1 MTRRQR
7 KNLYKI
13 LLSVAVILVSVIF
26 VKNEYVKTLLL
37 CSAYAVVGLDVLCS
51 ALRKIFSRQLFDE
64 EILMSVATVGALVLH
79 EFSEAAMVMTLY
91 QLGELFQSVAVGKS
105 RNSIKELM
113 KLKVD
118 FATVIRDGKE
128 IKVIPEEISKGETIL
143 VIPGEK
149 VALDGIIEE
158 GESSFDTSSLTG
170 ESVPR
175 ELKAGDHVFSGMINI
190 QSPVKIKTE
199 SVYTESTVAKIL
211 NLVETSSLYKSQSE
225 KFITKF
231 SRKYTPCVFF
241 AALATAIIPTLLFG
255 QSFLIW
261 LRRALVFLIVSCP
274 CALVISVPL
283 SFFGAIGAASKQ
295 GVLIKGSE
303 YIETLSKASI
313 VAFDKTGTVTK
324 GEFSVSKI
332 SALDIS
338 EEKLLEITAY
348 AESFSNHPIALSI
361 IKEYGKEIQK
371 ERIKNVVTIH
381 GKGISAEI
389 DGKKVLA
396 GSRQLLI
403 DNEIHI
409 PYNDD
414 GGTCVYVA
422 YDNSAVG
429 FILLEDKAKENAAK
443 SLQALKQSG
452 IKQIVMLTGDNEN
465 SAQKVGKEVG
475 ADEVYS
481 GLLPQDK
488 VEKVLQMK
496 EKGVTAFVGDGIN
509 DAPVLS
515 CVDVGFAMGAL
526 GSDAAVEAA
535 DIVIMNDDLSAV
547 ADAVTL
553 SKKTMKIVRQNIALS
568 LGVKFGVMILSIL
581 GFDNMYAAIFADV
594 GVMIIAVLN
603 SMRMMKKKRAASP
616 FVALLPSANTVSCV
630 LILRKFL

>member
-1 MTRRQR
+1 MTKRQR

-13 LLSVAVILVSVIF
+13 LISAAAILISAIF
-26 VKNEYVKTLLL
+26 VKNEAVQTLLF
-37 CSAYAVVGLDVLCS
+37 CTSYAVAGYDVLCS
-51 ALRKIFSRQLFDE
+51 AFRKIFSRQLFDE
-64 EILMSVATVGALVLH
+64 EILMSAATVGALVLH

-105 RNSIKELM
+105 RKSIKELM
-113 KLKVD
+113 ELKAD

-149 VALDGIIEE
+149 VALDGVIED
-158 GESSFDTSSLTG
+158 GYSFFDSSSLTG
-170 ESVPR
+170 ESIPR
-175 ELKAGDHVFSGMINI
+175 ELKAGDRVFSGMINI

-241 AALATAIIPTLLFG
+241 AALATAIVPTLLFG
-255 QSFLIW
+255 QSFLVW

-283 SFFGAIGAASKQ
+283 SFFGAIGAASRQ

-303 YIETLSKASI
+303 YIEALSKTVTI
-313 VAFDKTGTVTK
+313 AFDKTGTVTK

-332 SALDIS
+332 CTLDIS

-361 IKEYGKEIQK
+361 IKEYGKEIHK

-389 DGKKVLA
+389 DGKRVLA
-396 GSRQLLI
+396 GNRQLLI
-403 DNEIHI
+403 DNEIEV
-409 PYNDD
+409 PYKVED
-414 GGTCVYVA
+414 GTAVHVA
-422 YDNSAVG
+422 YDNRAAG
-429 FILLEDKAKENAAK
+429 FILLEDKVKENAAK
-443 SLQALKQSG
+443 SLQALKKAG
-452 IKQIVMLTGDNEN
+452 IKRTVILTGDNEKT
-465 SAQKVGKEVG
+465 ALKVQKVIG
-475 ADEVYS
+475 ADEAYAE
-481 GLLPQDK
+481 LLPQDK
-488 VEKVLQMK
+488 VKKVLELKK
-496 EKGVTAFVGDGIN
+496 EGIAAFVGDGIN

-535 DIVIMNDDLSAV
+535 DIVIMNDDLSLLSGTV
-547 ADAVTL
+547 AL
-553 SKKTMKIVRQNIALS
+553 SRKTMKIVRQNIALS
-568 LGVKFGVMILSIL
+568 LGVKFGVMILSLL
-581 GFDNMYAAIFADV
+581 GFDNMYMAIFADV

-603 SMRMMKKKRAASP
+603 SMRMMKKKCAASP
-616 FVALLPSANTVSCV
+616 FSRPG
-630 LILRKFL
+630 

>member
-1 MTRRQR
+1 MTKRQR

-13 LLSVAVILVSVIF
+13 LISAAAILISAIF
-26 VKNEYVKTLLL
+26 VKNEAVQTLLF
-37 CSAYAVVGLDVLCS
+37 CTAYALSGYDVLSS
-51 ALRKIFSRQLFDE
+51 AVRKIFSRQLFDE
-64 EILMSVATVGALVLH
+64 EILMSAATVGALVLH

-105 RNSIKELM
+105 RKSIKELM
-113 KLKVD
+113 ELKAD

-158 GESSFDTSSLTG
+158 GYSFFDSSSLTG
-170 ESVPR
+170 ESIPR
-175 ELKAGDHVFSGMINI
+175 ELKAGDRVFSGMINI

-241 AALATAIIPTLLFG
+241 AALATAIVPTLLFG
-255 QSFLIW
+255 QSFLVW

-283 SFFGAIGAASKQ
+283 SFFGAIGAASRQ

-303 YIETLSKASI
+303 YIEALSKTVTI
-313 VAFDKTGTVTK
+313 AFDKTGTVTK

-332 SALDIS
+332 CTLDIS

-361 IKEYGKEIQK
+361 IKEYGKEIHK

-389 DGKKVLA
+389 DGKRVLA
-396 GSRQLLI
+396 GNRQLLI
-403 DNEIHI
+403 DNEIEV
-409 PYNDD
+409 PYKVED
-414 GGTCVYVA
+414 GTAVHVA
-422 YDNSAVG
+422 YDNRAAG
-429 FILLEDKAKENAAK
+429 FILLEDKVKENAAK
-443 SLQALKQSG
+443 SLQALKKAG
-452 IKQIVMLTGDNEN
+452 IKRTVILTGDNEKT
-465 SAQKVGKEVG
+465 ALKVQKVIG
-475 ADEVYS
+475 ADEAYAE
-481 GLLPQDK
+481 LLPQDK
-488 VEKVLQMK
+488 VKKVLELK
-496 EKGVTAFVGDGIN
+496 KDGITAFVGDGIN

-535 DIVIMNDDLSAV
+535 DIVIMNDDLSLLAGTV
-547 ADAVTL
+547 AL
-553 SKKTMKIVRQNIALS
+553 SRKTMKIVRQNIALS
-568 LGVKFGVMILSIL
+568 LGVKFGVMILSLL
-581 GFDNMYAAIFADV
+581 GFDNMYMAIFADV

-603 SMRMMKKKRAASP
+603 SMRMMKKKCAASP
-616 FVALLPSANTVSCV
+616 FSRPG
-630 LILRKFL
+630 

>member
-1 MTRRQR
+1 MTKRQR

-13 LLSVAVILVSVIF
+13 LVSAVLILISAIF
-26 VKNEYVKTLLL
+26 VKNEYVQIPLF
-37 CSAYAVVGLDVLCS
+37 CAAYALSGFDVLCS
-51 ALRKIFSRQLFDE
+51 AVRKIFSRQLFDE
-64 EILMSVATVGALVLH
+64 EILMSVATAGALILQ

-105 RNSIKELM
+105 RKSIKELM
-113 KLKVD
+113 KLKAD

-128 IKVIPEEISKGETIL
+128 IRVTPEEILKGETIL

-158 GESSFDTSSLTG
+158 GYSFFDSSSLTG
-170 ESVPR
+170 ESIPR
-175 ELKAGDHVFSGMINI
+175 ELKAGDYVFSGMINI

-199 SVYTESTVAKIL
+199 SVYRESTVAKIL
-211 NLVETSSLYKSQSE
+211 NLVETSSAYKSQSE

-241 AALATAIIPTLLFG
+241 AALAAAIVPTLLFG

-303 YIETLSKASI
+303 HIETLSKASI

-332 SALDIS
+332 CASGIS

-371 ERIKNVVTIH
+371 ERIKNVITIP

-389 DGKKVLA
+389 DGKRVLA
-396 GSRQLLI
+396 GSRKLLI

-409 PYNDD
+409 PYNDED
-414 GGTCVYVA
+414 GTYVYVA
-422 YDNSAVG
+422 YDNSAAG
-429 FILLEDKAKENAAK
+429 FILMEDKVKENAPE
-443 SLQALKQSG
+443 SLRALKKAG
-452 IKQIVMLTGDNEN
+452 IKRIVMLTGDNEET
-465 SAQKVGKEVG
+465 ALKVQKEVG
-475 ADEVYS
+475 ADEAYAE
-481 GLLPQDK
+481 LLPQDK

-496 EKGVTAFVGDGIN
+496 KEGITAFVGDGIN

-535 DIVIMNDDLSAV
+535 DIVIMNDDLSLLARAV
-547 ADAVTL
+547 AL

-568 LGVKFGVMILSIL
+568 LGVKFGVMVLSIL

-603 SMRMMKKKRAASP
+603 AMRMMKKKRAASP
-616 FVALLPSANTVSCV
+616 TSHPCPVRTQFHAS
-630 LILRKFL
+630 

>member
-1 MTRRQR
+1 MTKRQR

-13 LLSVAVILVSVIF
+13 LISAAAILISAIF
-26 VKNEYVKTLLL
+26 VKNEAVQTLLF
-37 CSAYAVVGLDVLCS
+37 CTAYALSGFDVLCS

-64 EILMSVATVGALVLH
+64 EILMSAATVGALILQ

-105 RNSIKELM
+105 RKSIKELM
-113 KLKVD
+113 KLKAD

-149 VALDGIIEE
+149 VALDGIIED
-158 GESSFDTSSLTG
+158 GYSFFDSSSLTG
-170 ESVPR
+170 ESIPR
-175 ELKAGDHVFSGMINI
+175 ELKAGDRVFSGMINI

-199 SVYTESTVAKIL
+199 SVYTESMVAKIL

-241 AALATAIIPTLLFG
+241 AALATAIVPTLLFG
-255 QSFLIW
+255 QSFLVW

-283 SFFGAIGAASKQ
+283 SFFGAIGAASRQ

-303 YIETLSKASI
+303 YIEALSKTVTI
-313 VAFDKTGTVTK
+313 AFDKTGTVTK

-332 SALDIS
+332 CTLDIS

-361 IKEYGKEIQK
+361 IKEYGKEIKK
-371 ERIKNVVTIH
+371 ERIKNVVTVH

-389 DGKKVLA
+389 DGKRVLA
-396 GSRQLLI
+396 GNRQLLI
-403 DNEIHI
+403 DNEIDV
-409 PYNDD
+409 PYKVED
-414 GGTCVYVA
+414 GTAVHVA
-422 YDNSAVG
+422 YDNRAAG
-429 FILLEDKAKENAAK
+429 FILLEDKVKENAAK
-443 SLQALKQSG
+443 SLQALKKAG
-452 IKQIVMLTGDNEN
+452 IKRTVILTGDNEKT
-465 SAQKVGKEVG
+465 ALKVQKAIG

-496 EKGVTAFVGDGIN
+496 NEGITAFVGDGIN

-535 DIVIMNDDLSAV
+535 DIVIMNDDLSLLAGTV
-547 ADAVTL
+547 AL

-568 LGVKFGVMILSIL
+568 LGVKFGVMLLSIL

-616 FVALLPSANTVSCV
+616 FSRPG
-630 LILRKFL
+630 

>member
-1 MTRRQR
+1 MTKRQK

-13 LLSVAVILVSVIF
+13 LISAVLILISAIF
-26 VKNEYVKTLLL
+26 AKNEYVQISLFCT
-37 CSAYAVVGLDVLCS
+37 AYALSGFDVLCS

-64 EILMSVATVGALVLH
+64 EILMSVATVGALILH

-113 KLKVD
+113 KLKAD

-128 IKVIPEEISKGETIL
+128 SKVIPEEISKGEVIL

-158 GESSFDTSSLTG
+158 GESFFDTSSLTG
-170 ESVPR
+170 ESIPR
-175 ELKAGDHVFSGMINI
+175 ELKTGDRVFSGMINL

-211 NLVETSSLYKSQSE
+211 NLVETSASYKSQSE

-241 AALATAIIPTLLFG
+241 AALATTIVPTLLFG
-255 QSFLIW
+255 QSLSVWF
-261 LRRALVFLIVSCP
+261 RRALVFLIVSCP

-332 SALDIS
+332 CAQGIS

-361 IKEYGKEIQK
+361 IKEYGKEILK

-389 DGKKVLA
+389 DGKRVLA
-396 GSRQLLI
+396 GSRQLLS
-403 DNEIHI
+403 DDEVDI

-414 GGTCVYVA
+414 SETSVYVA
-422 YDNSAVG
+422 YDNSFVG
-429 FILLEDKAKENAAK
+429 FILLEDKVKENASE
-443 SLQALKQSG
+443 SLHALKKTG
-452 IKQIVMLTGDNEN
+452 IKRTVMLTGDNEN
-465 SAQKVGKEVG
+465 AARKVGKEVG

-535 DIVIMNDDLSAV
+535 DIVIMNDDLSLLARAV
-547 ADAVTL
+547 AL

-568 LGVKFGVMILSIL
+568 LGVKFGVMVLSIL

-603 SMRMMKKKRAASP
+603 SMRMMKQKM
-616 FVALLPSANTVSCV
+616 V
-630 LILRKFL
+630 LA

>member
-1 MTRRQR
+1 MTKRQR

-13 LLSVAVILVSVIF
+13 LISAIF
-26 VKNEYVKTLLL
+26 VKNEYVQTLLFFT
-37 CSAYAVVGLDVLCS
+37 AYAVARYDVLCS

-64 EILMSVATVGALVLH
+64 EILMSAATVGALVLH

-91 QLGELFQSVAVGKS
+91 QTGELFQSVAVGKS
-105 RNSIKELM
+105 RKSIKDLM
-113 KLKVD
+113 KLKAD

-128 IKVIPEEISKGETIL
+128 IKVIPEEIEKGETIL

-158 GESSFDTSSLTG
+158 GQSFFDSSSLTG
-170 ESVPR
+170 ESIPR
-175 ELKAGDHVFSGMINI
+175 ELKAGDRVYSGMINI

-211 NLVETSSLYKSQSE
+211 NLVEASSLYKSQSE

-241 AALATAIIPTLLFG
+241 AALATAVIPPLVLG

-303 YIETLSKASI
+303 YIEALSKTSAI
-313 VAFDKTGTVTK
+313 AFDKTGTVTK

-332 SALDIS
+332 CALNIS
-338 EEKLLEITAY
+338 EEKLIGITAY

-361 IKEYGKEIQK
+361 IKEYGKDIQK
-371 ERIKNVVTIH
+371 ERIKNVVIVH
-381 GKGISAEI
+381 GKGIFAEI
-389 DGKKVLA
+389 DGKRVLA

-403 DNEIHI
+403 DNGIDI
-409 PYNDD
+409 PYKEEDR
-414 GGTCVYVA
+414 TCVHVA
-422 YDNSAVG
+422 YDNSAAG
-429 FILLEDKAKENAAK
+429 FISLEDKVKENACE
-443 SLQALKQSG
+443 SLQALKEAG
-452 IKQIVMLTGDNEN
+452 IKRTVILTGDNEN
-465 SAQKVGKEVG
+465 TARKAAKAIG
-475 ADEVYS
+475 ADEAYAR
-481 GLLPQDK
+481 LLPQDK

-496 EKGVTAFVGDGIN
+496 KDGITAFVGDGIN

-547 ADAVTL
+547 AAAVAL
-553 SKKTMKIVRQNIALS
+553 SKKTMKIVRQNIVLS
-568 LGVKFGVMILSIL
+568 LGVKLGVMLLSIF

-603 SMRMMKKKRAASP
+603 SMRMMKQKKRAASP
-616 FVALLPSANTVSCV
+616 FSHPG
-630 LILRKFL
+630 

>member
-1 MTRRQR
+1 MTKRQR

-13 LLSVAVILVSVIF
+13 LISAAAILISAIF
-26 VKNEYVKTLLL
+26 VKNEAVQTLLF
-37 CSAYAVVGLDVLCS
+37 CTAYALSGYDVLSS
-51 ALRKIFSRQLFDE
+51 AVRKIFSRQLFDE
-64 EILMSVATVGALVLH
+64 EILMSAATVGALVLH

-105 RNSIKELM
+105 RKSIKELM
-113 KLKVD
+113 ELKAD

-158 GESSFDTSSLTG
+158 GYSFFDSSSLTG
-170 ESVPR
+170 ESIPR
-175 ELKAGDHVFSGMINI
+175 ELKAGDRVFSGMINI

-241 AALATAIIPTLLFG
+241 AALATAIVPTLLFG
-255 QSFLIW
+255 QSFLVW

-283 SFFGAIGAASKQ
+283 SFFGAIGAASRQ

-303 YIETLSKASI
+303 YIEALSKTVTI
-313 VAFDKTGTVTK
+313 AFDKTGTVTK

-332 SALDIS
+332 CTLDIS

-361 IKEYGKEIQK
+361 IKEYGKEIHK

-389 DGKKVLA
+389 DGKRVLA
-396 GSRQLLI
+396 GNRQLLI
-403 DNEIHI
+403 DNEIEV
-409 PYNDD
+409 PYKVED
-414 GGTCVYVA
+414 GTAVHVA
-422 YDNSAVG
+422 YDNRAAG
-429 FILLEDKAKENAAK
+429 FILLEDKVKENAAK
-443 SLQALKQSG
+443 SLQALKKAG
-452 IKQIVMLTGDNEN
+452 IKRTVILTGDNEKT
-465 SAQKVGKEVG
+465 ALKVQKVIG
-475 ADEVYS
+475 ADEAYAE
-481 GLLPQDK
+481 LLPQDK
-488 VEKVLQMK
+488 VKKVLELK
-496 EKGVTAFVGDGIN
+496 KDGITAFVGDGIN

-535 DIVIMNDDLSAV
+535 DIVIMNDDLSLLAGTV
-547 ADAVTL
+547 AL
-553 SKKTMKIVRQNIALS
+553 SRKTMKIVRQNIALS
-568 LGVKFGVMILSIL
+568 LGVKFGVMILSLL
-581 GFDNMYAAIFADV
+581 GFDNMYMAIFADV

-616 FVALLPSANTVSCV
+616 FSRPG
-630 LILRKFL
+630 

>member
-1 MTRRQR
+1 MTKRQR

-13 LLSVAVILVSVIF
+13 LISAAAILISAIF
-26 VKNEYVKTLLL
+26 VKNEDVQTLLF
-37 CSAYAVVGLDVLCS
+37 CTAYALSGYDVLSS
-51 ALRKIFSRQLFDE
+51 AVRKIFSRQLFDE
-64 EILMSVATVGALVLH
+64 EILMSAATVGALVLH

-105 RNSIKELM
+105 RKSIKELM
-113 KLKVD
+113 ELKAD

-158 GESSFDTSSLTG
+158 GYSFFDSSSLTG
-170 ESVPR
+170 ESIPR
-175 ELKAGDHVFSGMINI
+175 ELKAGDRVFSGMINI

-241 AALATAIIPTLLFG
+241 AALATAIVPTLLFG
-255 QSFLIW
+255 QSFLVW

-283 SFFGAIGAASKQ
+283 SFFGAIGAASRQ

-303 YIETLSKASI
+303 YIEALSKTVTI
-313 VAFDKTGTVTK
+313 AFDKTGTVTK

-332 SALDIS
+332 CTLDIS

-361 IKEYGKEIQK
+361 IKEYGKEIHK

-389 DGKKVLA
+389 DGKRVLA
-396 GSRQLLI
+396 GNRQLLI
-403 DNEIHI
+403 DNEIEV
-409 PYNDD
+409 PYKVED
-414 GGTCVYVA
+414 GTAVHVA
-422 YDNSAVG
+422 YDNRAAG
-429 FILLEDKAKENAAK
+429 FILLEDKVKENAAK
-443 SLQALKQSG
+443 SLQALKKAG
-452 IKQIVMLTGDNEN
+452 IKRTVILTGDNEKT
-465 SAQKVGKEVG
+465 ALKVQKVIG
-475 ADEVYS
+475 ADEAYAE
-481 GLLPQDK
+481 LLPQDK
-488 VEKVLQMK
+488 VKKVLELK
-496 EKGVTAFVGDGIN
+496 KDGITAFVGDGIN

-535 DIVIMNDDLSAV
+535 DIVIMNDDLSLLAGTV
-547 ADAVTL
+547 AL
-553 SKKTMKIVRQNIALS
+553 SRKTMKIVRQNIALS
-568 LGVKFGVMILSIL
+568 LGVKFGVMILSLL
-581 GFDNMYAAIFADV
+581 GFDNMYMAIFADV

-603 SMRMMKKKRAASP
+603 SMRMMKKKCAASP
-616 FVALLPSANTVSCV
+616 FSRPG
-630 LILRKFL
+630 

>member
-1 MTRRQR
+1 MTKRQR

-13 LLSVAVILVSVIF
+13 LISAVLIVISAIF
-26 VKNEYVKTLLL
+26 VKNEYVQTLLFFT
-37 CSAYAVVGLDVLCS
+37 AYAVAGYDVLCS

-64 EILMSVATVGALVLH
+64 EILMSAATVGALVLH

-91 QLGELFQSVAVGKS
+91 QTGELFQSLAVGKS
-105 RNSIKELM
+105 RKSIKDLM
-113 KLKVD
+113 KLKAD

-128 IKVIPEEISKGETIL
+128 IKVIPEEIEKGETIL

-158 GESSFDTSSLTG
+158 GQSFFDSSSLTG
-170 ESVPR
+170 ESIPR
-175 ELKAGDHVFSGMINI
+175 ELKAGDRVYSGMINI

-211 NLVETSSLYKSQSE
+211 NLVEASSLYKSQSE

-241 AALATAIIPTLLFG
+241 AALATAVIPPLVLG

-303 YIETLSKASI
+303 YIEALSKTSAI
-313 VAFDKTGTVTK
+313 AFDKTGTVTK

-332 SALDIS
+332 CALNIS
-338 EEKLLEITAY
+338 EEKLIGITAY

-361 IKEYGKEIQK
+361 IKEYGKDIQK
-371 ERIKNVVTIH
+371 ERIKNVVIVH
-381 GKGISAEI
+381 GKGIFAEI
-389 DGKKVLA
+389 DGKRVLA

-403 DNEIHI
+403 DNGIDI
-409 PYNDD
+409 PYKEEDR
-414 GGTCVYVA
+414 TCVHVA
-422 YDNSAVG
+422 YDNSAAG
-429 FILLEDKAKENAAK
+429 FISLEDKVKENACE
-443 SLQALKQSG
+443 SLQALKEAG
-452 IKQIVMLTGDNEN
+452 IKRMVILTGDNEN
-465 SAQKVGKEVG
+465 TARKVAKAIG
-475 ADEVYS
+475 ADEAYAR
-481 GLLPQDK
+481 LLPQDK

-496 EKGVTAFVGDGIN
+496 KDGITAFVGDGIN

-547 ADAVTL
+547 AAAVAL
-553 SKKTMKIVRQNIALS
+553 SKKTMKIVRQNIVLS
-568 LGVKFGVMILSIL
+568 LGVKLGVMLLSIF

-603 SMRMMKKKRAASP
+603 SMRMMKQKKRAASP
-616 FVALLPSANTVSCV
+616 FSHPG
-630 LILRKFL
+630 

>member
-1 MTRRQR
+1 MTKRQR

-13 LLSVAVILVSVIF
+13 LISVAAILIPAIF
-26 VKNEYVKTLLL
+26 VKNEDVQTLLF
-37 CSAYAVVGLDVLCS
+37 CSAYAIAGYDVLCS
-51 ALRKIFSRQLFDE
+51 AIRKIFSRQLFDE
-64 EILMSVATVGALVLH
+64 EILMSAATVGALVLH

-105 RNSIKELM
+105 RKSIKELM
-113 KLKVD
+113 ELKAD

-149 VALDGIIEE
+149 VALDGVIED
-158 GESSFDTSSLTG
+158 GYSFFDSSSLTG
-170 ESVPR
+170 ESIPR
-175 ELKAGDHVFSGMINI
+175 ELKAGDRVFSGMINI

-231 SRKYTPCVFF
+231 SRKYTTCVFF
-241 AALATAIIPTLLFG
+241 AALATARVPTLLFG
-255 QSFLIW
+255 QSFLVW
-261 LRRALVFLIVSCP
+261 LRRAVVVLIVSCP

-283 SFFGAIGAASKQ
+283 SFFGAIGAASRQ

-303 YIETLSKASI
+303 YIEALSKTVTI
-313 VAFDKTGTVTK
+313 AFDKTGTVTK

-332 SALDIS
+332 CTLDIS

-361 IKEYGKEIQK
+361 IKEYGKEIHK

-389 DGKKVLA
+389 DGKRVLA
-396 GSRQLLI
+396 GNRQLLI
-403 DNEIHI
+403 DNEIEV
-409 PYNDD
+409 PYKVED
-414 GGTCVYVA
+414 GTAVHVA
-422 YDNSAVG
+422 YDNRAAG
-429 FILLEDKAKENAAK
+429 FILLEDKVKENAAK
-443 SLQALKQSG
+443 SLQALKKAG
-452 IKQIVMLTGDNEN
+452 IKRTVILTGDNEKT
-465 SAQKVGKEVG
+465 ALKVQKVIG
-475 ADEVYS
+475 ADEAYAE
-481 GLLPQDK
+481 LLPQDK
-488 VEKVLQMK
+488 VKKVLELK
-496 EKGVTAFVGDGIN
+496 KDGITAFVGDGIN

-535 DIVIMNDDLSAV
+535 DIVIMNDDLSLLAGTV
-547 ADAVTL
+547 AL
-553 SKKTMKIVRQNIALS
+553 SRKTMKIVRQNIALS
-568 LGVKFGVMILSIL
+568 LGVKFGVMILSLL
-581 GFDNMYAAIFADV
+581 GFDNMYMAIFADV

-616 FVALLPSANTVSCV
+616 FSRPG
-630 LILRKFL
+630 

>member
-13 LLSVAVILVSVIF
+13 LISAAVILISALFI
-26 VKNEYVKTLLL
+26 KNESVQISLFCAAYVI
-37 CSAYAVVGLDVLCS
+37 SGFEVLCS
-51 ALRKIFSRQLFDE
+51 GIRKIFSRQLFDE
-64 EILMSVATVGALVLH
+64 EILMSVATVGALILH

-113 KLKVD
+113 KLKAD

-128 IKVIPEEISKGETIL
+128 MKVVPEEVLKGETIL
-143 VIPGEK
+143 VISGEK

-158 GESSFDTSSLTG
+158 GESCFDSSSLTG
-170 ESVPR
+170 ESIPR
-175 ELKAGDHVFSGMINI
+175 ELKAGDRVFGGMINI

-241 AALATAIIPTLLFG
+241 AALMTAIAPPLLFG
-255 QSFLIW
+255 QSFLVW

-283 SFFGAIGAASKQ
+283 SFFGAIGAASKE

-332 SALDIS
+332 CPVDIS
-338 EEKLLEITAY
+338 EERLLEITAY

-361 IKEYGKEIQK
+361 INEYGEEIQK

-381 GKGISAEI
+381 GKGISAEL

-396 GSRQLLI
+396 GNRQLLI

-414 GGTCVYVA
+414 SETSVYVA
-422 YDNSAVG
+422 YDKSFAG
-429 FILLEDKAKENAAK
+429 LILLEDKVKENASE
-443 SLQALKQSG
+443 SLQALKKAG
-452 IKQIVMLTGDNEN
+452 IKRTVMLTGDNEKA
-465 SAQKVGKEVG
+465 AQKAGKEV
-475 ADEVYS
+475 AFDEVYAQ
-481 GLLPQDK
+481 LLPQDK
-488 VEKVLQMK
+488 VEKILQLK
-496 EKGVTAFVGDGIN
+496 EEGVTAFVGDGIN

-535 DIVIMNDDLSAV
+535 DIVIMNDDLSAIGKAV
-547 ADAVTL
+547 AL

-568 LGVKFGVMILSIL
+568 LGIKFGVMALSIS

-603 SMRMMKKKRAASP
+603 SMRMMKKRRNASLTSHHCP
-616 FVALLPSANTVSCV
+616 M
-630 LILRKFL
+630 

>member
-1 MTRRQR
+1 M
-7 KNLYKI
+7 I
-13 LLSVAVILVSVIF
+13 SAIF
-26 VKNEYVKTLLL
+26 VKNEYARTLLF
-37 CSAYAVVGLDVLCS
+37 CTAYTVAGLDVLCS

-128 IKVIPEEISKGETIL
+128 IKVIPEKISRGEVIL

-158 GESSFDTSSLTG
+158 GESSFDSSSLTG

-211 NLVETSSLYKSQSE
+211 SLVETSSLYKSQSE

-255 QSFLIW
+255 QSFLVW

-332 SALDIS
+332 CALDIS
-338 EEKLLEITAY
+338 KEKLLEITAY

-371 ERIKNVVTIH
+371 ERIKNVLTIH

-422 YDNSAVG
+422 YDNSAAG

-452 IKQIVMLTGDNEN
+452 IKHIVMLTGDNEN
-465 SAQKVGKEVG
+465 AARKVGKEVG

-535 DIVIMNDDLSAV
+535 DIVIMNDDLSLVGSAV
-547 ADAVTL
+547 VL
-553 SKKTMKIVRQNIALS
+553 SKKTMKIVRQNIAIS

-603 SMRMMKKKRAASP
+603 SMQMLGREA
-616 FVALLPSANTVSCV
+616 F
-630 LILRKFL
+630 

>member
-1 MTRRQR
+1 MTKRQR

-13 LLSVAVILVSVIF
+13 LVSAVLIVVSAVF
-26 VKNEYVKTLLL
+26 VKNEYVQIPLFCT
-37 CSAYAVVGLDVLCS
+37 AYVLSGFDVLCS

-64 EILMSVATVGALVLH
+64 EILMSVATVGALMLH

-105 RNSIKELM
+105 RKSIKELM
-113 KLKVD
+113 KLKAD

-128 IKVIPEEISKGETIL
+128 IKVIPEEVEKGEMIL

-158 GESSFDTSSLTG
+158 GFSFFDTSSLTG
-170 ESVPR
+170 ESIPR

-199 SVYTESTVAKIL
+199 SVYKESTVAKIL

-241 AALATAIIPTLLFG
+241 AALATAIVPTLLFG
-255 QSFLIW
+255 QSFSGW

-303 YIETLSKASI
+303 YIETLSKTSI

-332 SALDIS
+332 CALDIS

-361 IKEYGKEIQK
+361 VKEYGKEIQK

-389 DGKKVLA
+389 DGKRVLV

-403 DNEIHI
+403 DNEINI
-409 PYNDD
+409 PHNDD
-414 GGTCVYVA
+414 GVTGVYVA
-422 YDNSAVG
+422 YDNSAAG
-429 FILLEDKAKENAAK
+429 FILLEDQVKENASK
-443 SLQALKQSG
+443 SLQTLKKAG
-452 IKQIVMLTGDNEN
+452 IKRTVMLTGDNEN
-465 SAQKVGKEVG
+465 AAQKVGKTIG
-475 ADEVYS
+475 LDEVYAQ
-481 GLLPQDK
+481 LLPQDK

-496 EKGVTAFVGDGIN
+496 KEGITAFVGDGIN

-515 CVDVGFAMGAL
+515 CVDVGFAMGGL

-535 DIVIMNDDLSAV
+535 DIVIMNDDLSLVAGAV
-547 ADAVTL
+547 AL

-581 GFDNMYAAIFADV
+581 GFANMYAAIFADV

-616 FVALLPSANTVSCV
+616 FVAPLPGANTVSCV
-630 LILRKFL
+630 LISGKFL

>member
-1 MTRRQR
+1 MTKRQR

-13 LLSVAVILVSVIF
+13 LISVAVILVSVIF
-26 VKNEYVKTLLL
+26 VKNDFVKTLLL
-37 CSAYAVVGLDVLCS
+37 CSAYAVSGFDVLCS

-64 EILMSVATVGALVLH
+64 EILMSVATAGALVLH

-105 RNSIKELM
+105 RKSIKELM
-113 KLKVD
+113 KLKAD

-128 IKVIPEEISKGETIL
+128 IKVTPEEIEKGEMIL
-143 VIPGEK
+143 VIPGQK

-158 GESSFDTSSLTG
+158 GNSLFDSSSLTG
-170 ESVPR
+170 ESIPR
-175 ELKAGDHVFSGMINI
+175 ELQAGERVFSGMINI
-190 QSPVKIKTE
+190 QSPVKIKTG

-255 QSFLIW
+255 QSFLVW

-303 YIETLSKASI
+303 HIETLSKATVI
-313 VAFDKTGTVTK
+313 AFDKTGTVTE
-324 GEFSVSKI
+324 GRFSISKTC
-332 SALDIS
+332 ALNIS

-361 IKEYGKEIQK
+361 VKEYGKEIQK

-389 DGKKVLA
+389 DGKRVLA
-396 GSRQLLI
+396 GSRQLLT
-403 DNEIHI
+403 DNEIDI

-414 GGTCVYVA
+414 GVTSVYVA
-422 YDNSAVG
+422 YDNSAAG
-429 FILLEDKAKENAAK
+429 FILLEDKAKDNAAK
-443 SLQALKQSG
+443 SLQALKEAG
-452 IKQIVMLTGDNEN
+452 IKRTVMLTGDNEKT
-465 SAQKVGKEVG
+465 ARKVGKEVG

-547 ADAVTL
+547 AYAVAL

-568 LGVKFGVMILSIL
+568 LGVKLGVMILSIL

-603 SMRMMKKKRAASP
+603 SMRMMGREVFS
-616 FVALLPSANTVSCV
+616 T
-630 LILRKFL
+630 

>member
-1 MTRRQR
+1 MTKRQR
-7 KNLYKI
+7 ENLYKI
-13 LLSVAVILVSVIF
+13 LISAAAILLSVIF
-26 VKNEYVKTLLL
+26 VKNEDVQTLLF
-37 CSAYAVVGLDVLCS
+37 CTAYALSGYDVLCS

-64 EILMSVATVGALVLH
+64 EILMSAATVGALVLK

-105 RNSIKELM
+105 RKSIKELM

-118 FATVIRDGKE
+118 FATVIREGKE
-128 IKVIPEEISKGETIL
+128 IKVSPEEISKGETIL

-149 VALDGIIEE
+149 VALDGMIED
-158 GESSFDTSSLTG
+158 GYSFFDSSSLTG
-170 ESVPR
+170 ESIPR
-175 ELKAGDHVFSGMINI
+175 ELKAGDRVFGGMINI
-190 QSPVKIKTE
+190 QSPVKIRTE

-225 KFITKF
+225 KFITRF

-241 AALATAIIPTLLFG
+241 AALATAIVPSLLFG
-255 QSFLIW
+255 QSLLVW

-303 YIETLSKASI
+303 YIETLSKVNTI
-313 VAFDKTGTVTK
+313 AFDKTGTVTK
-324 GEFSVSKI
+324 GEFSVSQLC
-332 SALDIS
+332 ALDIS

-348 AESFSNHPIALSI
+348 AESFSNHPIALSVV
-361 IKEYGKEIQK
+361 KEYGKEIQK

-389 DGKKVLA
+389 DGKRVLA
-396 GSRQLLI
+396 GNCQLLI
-403 DNEIHI
+403 DNEIDV
-409 PYNDD
+409 PYKVED
-414 GGTCVYVA
+414 GTAVYVA
-422 YDNSAVG
+422 YDNRAAG
-429 FILLEDKAKENAAK
+429 FILLEDKVKENAAK
-443 SLQALKQSG
+443 SLQALKKAG
-452 IKQIVMLTGDNEN
+452 IKRTVILTGDNEMT
-465 SAQKVGKEVG
+465 ALKVRETIG
-475 ADEVYS
+475 ADEAYAE
-481 GLLPQDK
+481 LLPQDK

-496 EKGVTAFVGDGIN
+496 KEGIIAFAGDGIN
-509 DAPVLS
+509 DAPVIS

-535 DIVIMNDDLSAV
+535 DIVIMNDDLSLLSG
-547 ADAVTL
+547 AVTL

-568 LGVKFGVMILSIL
+568 LGVKFGVMLLSIF

-603 SMRMMKKKRAASP
+603 SMRMMSSEAFS
-616 FVALLPSANTVSCV
+616 T
-630 LILRKFL
+630 

>member
-1 MTRRQR
+1 MTKRQR
-7 KNLYKI
+7 ENLYKI
-13 LLSVAVILVSVIF
+13 LISAAAILLSVIF
-26 VKNEYVKTLLL
+26 VKNEAVQTLLF
-37 CSAYAVVGLDVLCS
+37 CTAYALSGYDVLCS

-64 EILMSVATVGALVLH
+64 EILMSAATVGALVLK

-105 RNSIKELM
+105 RKSIKELM

-149 VALDGIIEE
+149 VALDGIIED
-158 GESSFDTSSLTG
+158 GYSFFDSSSLTG
-170 ESVPR
+170 ESIPR
-175 ELKAGDHVFSGMINI
+175 ELKAGDRVFSGMINI
-190 QSPVKIKTE
+190 QSPVKIRTE

-225 KFITKF
+225 KFITRF

-241 AALATAIIPTLLFG
+241 AALATAIVPSLLFG
-255 QSFLIW
+255 QSLLVWF
-261 LRRALVFLIVSCP
+261 RRALVFLIVSCP

-303 YIETLSKASI
+303 YIETLSKVNTI
-313 VAFDKTGTVTK
+313 AFDKTGTVTK
-324 GEFSVSKI
+324 GEFSVSQLC
-332 SALDIS
+332 ALDIS

-348 AESFSNHPIALSI
+348 TESFSNHPIALSVV
-361 IKEYGKEIQK
+361 KEYGKEIQK

-389 DGKKVLA
+389 DGKRVLA
-396 GSRQLLI
+396 GNCQLLI
-403 DNEIHI
+403 DNEIDV
-409 PYNDD
+409 PYKVED
-414 GGTCVYVA
+414 GTAVYVA
-422 YDNSAVG
+422 YDNRAAG
-429 FILLEDKAKENAAK
+429 FILLEDKVKENAAK
-443 SLQALKQSG
+443 SLQALKKAG
-452 IKQIVMLTGDNEN
+452 IKRTVILTGDNEMT
-465 SAQKVGKEVG
+465 ALKVRETIG
-475 ADEVYS
+475 ADEAYAE
-481 GLLPQDK
+481 LLPQDK

-496 EKGVTAFVGDGIN
+496 KEGIIAFAGDGIN
-509 DAPVLS
+509 DAPVIS

-535 DIVIMNDDLSAV
+535 DIVIMNDDLSLLSG
-547 ADAVTL
+547 AVTL

-568 LGVKFGVMILSIL
+568 LGVKFGVMLLSIF

-603 SMRMMKKKRAASP
+603 SMRMMSSEAFS
-616 FVALLPSANTVSCV
+616 T
-630 LILRKFL
+630 

>member
-1 MTRRQR
+1 MTKRQR
-7 KNLYKI
+7 ENLYKI
-13 LLSVAVILVSVIF
+13 LISAAAILLSVIF
-26 VKNEYVKTLLL
+26 VKNEDVQTLLF
-37 CSAYAVVGLDVLCS
+37 CTAYALSGYDVLCS

-64 EILMSVATVGALVLH
+64 EILMFAATVGALVLK

-105 RNSIKELM
+105 RKSIKELM

-149 VALDGIIEE
+149 VALDGIIED
-158 GESSFDTSSLTG
+158 GYSFFDSSSLTG
-170 ESVPR
+170 ESIPR
-175 ELKAGDHVFSGMINI
+175 ELKAGDRVFGGMINI
-190 QSPVKIKTE
+190 QSPVKIRTE

-225 KFITKF
+225 KFITRF

-241 AALATAIIPTLLFG
+241 AALATAIVPSLLFG
-255 QSFLIW
+255 QSLLVWF
-261 LRRALVFLIVSCP
+261 RRALVFLIVSCP

-303 YIETLSKASI
+303 YIETLSKVNTI
-313 VAFDKTGTVTK
+313 AFDKTGTVTK
-324 GEFSVSKI
+324 GEFSVSQLC
-332 SALDIS
+332 ALDIS

-348 AESFSNHPIALSI
+348 AESFSNHPIALSVV
-361 IKEYGKEIQK
+361 KEYGKEIQK

-389 DGKKVLA
+389 DGKRVLA
-396 GSRQLLI
+396 GNCQLLI
-403 DNEIHI
+403 DNEIDV
-409 PYNDD
+409 PYKVED
-414 GGTCVYVA
+414 GTAVYVA
-422 YDNSAVG
+422 YDNRAAG
-429 FILLEDKAKENAAK
+429 FILLEDKVKENAAK
-443 SLQALKQSG
+443 SLQALKKAG
-452 IKQIVMLTGDNEN
+452 IKRTVILTGDNEMT
-465 SAQKVGKEVG
+465 ALKVRETIG
-475 ADEVYS
+475 ADEAYAE
-481 GLLPQDK
+481 LLPQDK

-496 EKGVTAFVGDGIN
+496 KEGIIAFAGDGIN
-509 DAPVLS
+509 DAPVIS

-535 DIVIMNDDLSAV
+535 DIVIMNDDLSLLSS
-547 ADAVTL
+547 AVTL

-568 LGVKFGVMILSIL
+568 LGVKFGVMLLSIF

-603 SMRMMKKKRAASP
+603 SMRMMSSEAFS
-616 FVALLPSANTVSCV
+616 T
-630 LILRKFL
+630 